1 LKLYLLTLFFF
12 VLTFSVY
19 SQAEKE
25 TDKSIYI
32 FPILDAPFN
41 TNFGS
46 IKTSNKS
53 HVPSMEQSINFT
65 KNSIQLSHRYMLY
78 NFDTMKFMND
88 YPIFKFMGIMT
99 FDFLFYAIPLPLNLT
114 WLHEEWHRAVM
125 GNKRISSSNN
135 LYETGEILDTTNV
148 SDVKD
153 SELIRLKKDY
163 PRDMIRLSSA
173 GMESQTQLNLLLRKD
188 TFFNGTNQY
197 SDIPTLWINA
207 FDNINYLQTC
217 SNKIVDSLTWQA
229 NLTERD
235 PNRRDFVGFDC
246 TAWVYDL
253 YRPNEPYTNRG
264 VHIYGNGVDRYIKY
278 SNDKDLFTSELNK
291 IVYGSE
297 KHQSDLTDK
306 EQDYLKKQYNLSY
319 INFINPALLGF
330 TRFNGK
336 NPFNGRDFY
345 WNFGMS
351 HFLTPFGYSIDSQFF
366 LKQDNIYLLIIY
378 HSNINNLKKFPGL
391 EVELIRY
398 PLTLLQKNLFFN
410 IGIHIWQQP
419 LLLQFFTEDK
429 ENGGSLKSTIAF
441 PIHNNL
447 EFYVSTLIKS
457 RGFMVGNI
465 YLERAYE
472 LRLGL
477 NLVF

>member
-1 LKLYLLTLFFF
+1 MILITQ
-12 VLTFSVY
+12 FSVF
-19 SQAEKE
+19 SQDENEISK
-25 TDKSIYI
+25 TTYI

-46 IKTSNKS
+46 IKTSNNS
-53 HVPSMEQSINFT
+53 PVPSMEQSVNLT
-65 KNSIQLSHRYMLY
+65 KNTIQLSHRYLLY
-78 NFDTMKFMND
+78 NFDDIKFINN
-88 YPIFKFMGIMT
+88 YPIFKFLGIMT
-99 FDFLFYAIPLPLNLT
+99 FDLLFYAIPLPLNLT

-125 GNKRISSSNN
+125 GNKRIASSNDI
-135 LYETGEILDTTNV
+135 YETSDILDTTNV

-153 SELIRLKKDY
+153 SDLTRLKKDY

-188 TFFNGTNQY
+188 TFFNGTNRY
-197 SDIPTLWINA
+197 GDIPTLWINA

-229 NLTERD
+229 NLAEID

-253 YRPNEPYTNRG
+253 FRPNEAYANRG
-264 VHIYGNGVDRYIKY
+264 VHIYGNGIDRYIKY
-278 SNDKDLFTSELNK
+278 SNDKDYFTSALNK
-291 IVYGSE
+291 AVYGSE
-297 KHQSDLTDK
+297 KHPSDLTDK

-319 INFINPALLGF
+319 INLINPALIGF

-366 LKQDNIYLLIIY
+366 LKQDNINLLIIY
-378 HSNINNLKKFPGL
+378 RTNINNFKKLPGL
-391 EVELIRY
+391 EIELIRFPFLVFKKILY
-398 PLTLLQKNLFFN
+398 INL
-410 IGIHIWQQP
+410 GIHVWQQP
-419 LLLQFFTEDK
+419 LSLQFFTEER
-429 ENGGSLKSTIAF
+429 ENGGSLKSTIAI
-441 PIHNNL
+441 PIYNNL
-447 EFYVSTLIKS
+447 EFFVSPLAKS